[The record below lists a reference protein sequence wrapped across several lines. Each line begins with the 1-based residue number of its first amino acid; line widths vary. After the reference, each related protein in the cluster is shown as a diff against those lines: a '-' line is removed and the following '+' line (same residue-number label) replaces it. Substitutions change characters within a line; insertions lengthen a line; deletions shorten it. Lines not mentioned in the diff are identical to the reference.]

1 MAAELAGGEAADG
14 LVGLERMTFC
24 RSHPL
29 TPSGPGRAGS

>member
-24 RSHPL
+24 RSRPL
-29 TPSGPGRAGS
+29 TTVRARPCR